1 MKNLCLIFRIEQLVS
16 AMFRFLWEE
25 KEPLSPCHTMES
37 SGQKG
42 PIVETYRICTKFIGS
57 SGRVPILKPQRLEMK
72 NYLLYRI
79 KTNRLQEV

>member
-1 MKNLCLIFRIEQLVS
+1 MKNLCLVFRIEQLVS

-42 PIVETYRICTKFIGS
+42 PFVETYRICTKFYWIFGAGPYFNKSEIGD
-57 SGRVPILKPQRLEMK
+57 EE
-72 NYLLYRI
+72 LL
-79 KTNRLQEV
+79 TL